1 MRVNLIALLVQHE
14 KRGFLLYCCYSSL
27 RLNSCH
33 SAARCTIRKPDST
46 SCFATVRLK
55 VISQFFSRLNCISG

>member
-1 MRVNLIALLVQHE
+1 MRVNLIALLVQYE

-33 SAARCTIRKPDST
+33 SAARVPLENQIQLR
-46 SCFATVRLK
+46 AL
-55 VISQFFSRLNCISG
+55 QL